1 MPRVGLKG
9 QRKLAVE
16 ADFNDMASISNNFA
30 SSLGWRGRADR
41 SRVIQH
47 IFATVKMFHPLAT
60 ACCMFAV
67 LMSAIVRAEEPSASP
82 AKTTQSVEPQA
93 LEVLRRMSATL
104 AEAKAFTYRS
114 ISTIEVPAKTGQFI
128 TLFSTVEV
136 ALKRPDGLR
145 ARLSGEAPH
154 FDFYFDGTTASA
166 FAPATNVYSTVQAPS
181 TIDAMLP
188 ALEQQT
194 GIRIVSAPLLV
205 SDPYATLT
213 RNLSSG
219 AVVGPTVING
229 RSCEHLAFQSPSI
242 NWEIWIESDQ
252 RALPWRVAV
261 TFTDR
266 PNFPRVLIGFLS
278 WNLHPWLKA
287 GDFAFRKPAGAREI
301 PFQAVVK
308 SNAR

>member
-1 MPRVGLKG
+1 
-9 QRKLAVE
+9 
-16 ADFNDMASISNNFA
+16 
-30 SSLGWRGRADR
+30 
-41 SRVIQH
+41 
-47 IFATVKMFHPLAT
+47 
-60 ACCMFAV
+60 MFAV
-67 LMSAIVRAEEPSASP
+67 LTPAIVRAEDASPSP
-82 AKTTQSVEPQA
+82 AKTIRSVEPQA
-93 LEVLRRMSATL
+93 LEVLRRMSTTL

-114 ISTIEVPAKTGQFI
+114 VSTVEVPAKTGQFI

-136 ALKRPDGLR
+136 ALKRPDRLR
-145 ARLSGEAPH
+145 AQLSGEAPH

-166 FAPATNVYSTVQAPS
+166 FAPSTNVYSTVQAPP

-188 ALEQQT
+188 ALEQAT

-205 SDPYATLT
+205 SDPYAMLT
-213 RNLSSG
+213 RDLSSG
-219 AVVGPTVING
+219 AIVGPTVING
-229 RSCEHLAFQSPSI
+229 RSCEHLAFQSPGI
-242 NWEIWIESDQ
+242 NWEIWVESDQ

-266 PNFPRVLIGFLS
+266 PNFPRVLIGFLN

-301 PFQAVVK
+301 PFVAVVK